1 MALLAGIPLLTLIL
15 LRMLWSGSS
24 LWFLTVGLILLGA
37 AAVIFLAR
45 RPQELEYGR
54 TLEQETSRAP
64 LVLAGLGVLFLAML
78 LIPNYAG
85 GDGSSS
91 NPTALQE
98 TQAPSDTLSE
108 VSGASQSPSTTTSQ
122 PPASSQEE
130 APSTELDIPAGS
142 DVYTIADGDTLWDIA
157 ISYGTSVEA
166 IVAANH
172 LANEADI
179 AIGEELII
187 PPPGSLPD
195 EPLDDSGATSDDVA
209 Q

>member
-1 MALLAGIPLLTLIL
+1 MVLLAGIPLLALIL
-15 LRMLWSGSS
+15 LRMFWSGSS

-54 TLEQETSRAP
+54 TLEQETSRVP

-78 LIPNYAG
+78 LLPNYAG
-85 GDGSSS
+85 GGSSRS
-91 NPTALQE
+91 STNILQE
-98 TQAPSDTLSE
+98 QQDVLSQVAVNTQAPAATA
-108 VSGASQSPSTTTSQ
+108 VQ
-122 PPASSQEE
+122 PPASSQ
-130 APSTELDIPAGS
+130 APSTEPDIPAGS
-142 DVYTIADGDTLWDIA
+142 EVYTVADGDTLWDIA
-157 ISYGTSVEA
+157 VSYGTTVEA

-179 AIGEELII
+179 SIGQELII
-187 PPPGSLPD
+187 PPAGSAGE
-195 EPLDDSGATSDDVA
+195 EPTPAGDVA

>member
-1 MALLAGIPLLTLIL
+1 M
-15 LRMLWSGSS
+15 
-24 LWFLTVGLILLGA
+24 
-37 AAVIFLAR
+37 
-45 RPQELEYGR
+45 
-54 TLEQETSRAP
+54 P

-78 LIPNYAG
+78 LLPNYASS
-85 GDGSSS
+85 DWSSS

-108 VSGASQSPSTTTSQ
+108 VSGASQSPSTTSQ

-130 APSTELDIPAGS
+130 APSTELDVPAGS
-142 DVYTIADGDTLWDIA
+142 EVYAVADGDTLWDIA
-157 ISYGTSVEA
+157 ISYGTTVEA

-195 EPLDDSGATSDDVA
+195 EPPDDSGATGDDVA